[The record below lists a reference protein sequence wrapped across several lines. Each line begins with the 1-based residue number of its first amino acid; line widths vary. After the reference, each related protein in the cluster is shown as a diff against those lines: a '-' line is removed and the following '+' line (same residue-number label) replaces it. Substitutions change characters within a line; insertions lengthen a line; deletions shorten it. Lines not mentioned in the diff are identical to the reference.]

1 MKTVSR
7 QESKTKQKVQ
17 PIVKINKIGKPVTKI
32 DTDRE
37 KNSKFIKLNM
47 KRKTSLQNL
56 RKFRFKDT
64 WILEQTVINHI
75 RKL

>member
-64 WILEQTVINHI
+64 
-75 RKL
+75 